1 MLLTDSEASKT
12 TYTLASSLD
21 SVNEVEQKAE
31 ALAREAGVDD
41 DDLFKIS
48 MAVREA
54 AVNAVIHGNAQDPD
68 KQITVSLENT
78 GASLIF
84 SVADQGKGLDPDALP
99 DPLAPENL
107 MRGSGRGI
115 FLIRS
120 LMDEVHFKQLNPGTE
135 LTLIKHLSP
144 AQAGT

>member
-1 MLLTDSEASKT
+1 MTAPEASRT
-12 TYTLASSLD
+12 TFTLASSLD
-21 SVNEVEQKAE
+21 SVNEVEQRAE
-31 ALAREAGVDD
+31 ELARGAGVDE

-54 AVNAVIHGNAQDPD
+54 AVNAVMHGNAQNPD
-68 KQITVSLENT
+68 KQITVSFENT

-84 SVADQGKGLDPDALP
+84 SVADEGKGLDPDSIP

-135 LTLIKHLSP
+135 LTLVKHLSP

>member
-1 MLLTDSEASKT
+1 MTAPEASRT
-12 TYTLASSLD
+12 TYTLSSSLD
-21 SVNEVEQKAE
+21 SVNEVEHKAE
-31 ALAREAGVDD
+31 ELAREAGVDD

-54 AVNAVIHGNAQDPD
+54 AVNAVIHGNLQSPD
-68 KQITVSLENT
+68 KQITVSFENN

-84 SVADQGKGLDPDALP
+84 CVADQGKGLDPDALP

>member
-1 MLLTDSEASKT
+1 MLLTDSEAGRT

-84 SVADQGKGLDPDALP
+84 SVADQGKGLDPDTLP